1 MGFRENLKSQLEYSG
16 MLIKE
21 LAASSGLK
29 KKTIDSYLGSTTA
42 YTPSVEAAVS
52 IAKALGVTVE
62 YLVTGKDPAKNTPL
76 SSLPA
81 DIQEIVNETKQL
93 NSKDRYVILNLVK
106 LMNKR

>member
-1 MGFRENLKSQLEYSG
+1 MGFRENLKSQLDYSG

-21 LAASSGLK
+21 LAASSGVK
-29 KKTIDSYLGSTTA
+29 KKTIESYLSNRE